1 VSARADGVWLSITA
15 LARREGA
22 VVAVRHAVMACA
34 EALGAGAALS
44 IAADHRPYEPVF
56 ATDARSDELAELQT
70 TLGEGPSIEAGQGG
84 GPVLGGDLAAPGVQ
98 ARWPEFAP
106 LALARGVA
114 AIFAIPVGSGAAR
127 LGVLCLYREQPDALS
142 REQLDEA
149 LLYADA
155 AMMLA
160 LDDRG
165 GLAPGA
171 ADLIGPSFSARRAE
185 VHQAT
190 GMISVQLG
198 ISLTDALVTLRARAY
213 SESRPLSYV
222 AADVVGRQISFGH
235 EGVSLPEAAAAGQT
249 GSVPHPDGPTSQP
262 GGPGPPGPRDKDQDR
277 EEKDEE
283 VEEE

>member
-1 VSARADGVWLSITA
+1 MTARADGVWLSITA
-15 LARREGA
+15 LAHREGT
-22 VVAVRHAVMACA
+22 VVAVRHAVLACA
-34 EALGAGAALS
+34 GALGAGAALS
-44 IAADHRPYEPVF
+44 VAVDHRPYEPVF
-56 ATDARSDELAELQT
+56 ATDARSDELAELQA
-70 TLGEGPSIEAGQGG
+70 TLGEGPSIEAARGD
-84 GPVLGGDLAAPGVQ
+84 GPVLGGDLAATDAR

-127 LGVLCLYREQPDALS
+127 VGVLSLYRDQPDALS
-142 REQLDEA
+142 REHLDA
-149 LLYADA
+149 VLRYADA
-155 AMMLA
+155 AMTLA

-213 SESRPLSYV
+213 AEGRPLSYL
-222 AADVVGRQISFGH
+222 AADVVSRRTSFGRD
-235 EGVSLPEAAAAGQT
+235 GPGLPGETATGHT
-249 GSVPHPDGPTSQP
+249 GSVG
-262 GGPGPPGPRDKDQDR
+262 QDP
-277 EEKDEE
+277 EDNDEE
-283 VEEE
+283 VEGE

>member
-1 VSARADGVWLSITA
+1 
-15 LARREGA
+15 
-22 VVAVRHAVMACA
+22 
-34 EALGAGAALS
+34 
-44 IAADHRPYEPVF
+44 
-56 ATDARSDELAELQT
+56 
-70 TLGEGPSIEAGQGG
+70 
-84 GPVLGGDLAAPGVQ
+84 VQ

-127 LGVLCLYREQPDALS
+127 VGVLCLYRDQADALS
-142 REQLDEA
+142 REQLDA
-149 LLYADA
+149 VLLYADA

-213 SESRPLSYV
+213 ADSRPLSHI
-222 AADVVGRQISFGH
+222 AADVVGRRMLFGRAGSSF
-235 EGVSLPEAAAAGQT
+235 PETAVPGQT
-249 GSVPHPDGPTSQP
+249 GSVPHPDG
-262 GGPGPPGPRDKDQDR
+262 QDG
-277 EEKDEE
+277 EDEDEDKDEE
-283 VEEE
+283 VEGE